1 MGAKRRIRETDEK
14 NESAD
19 EDEDDFER
27 DADGLSLY
35 ERQRLELYVAST
47 SIASSYSH
55 GQITTV

>member
-1 MGAKRRIRETDEK
+1 MRGTDEK
-14 NESAD
+14 SESAD

-47 SIASSYSH
+47 LIAISYSH
-55 GQITTV
+55 GQINTI